1 MNRPPAR
8 MAAEEG
14 RRSLLARLAGR
25 PSAELA
31 PRPVIRVEAAR
42 RQFGEVR
49 AVDGVSLEI
58 MPGEAFSLLGASG
71 CGKTTLLRLIAGLE
85 RLDGGRIEIDG
96 VDVSDAPPY
105 ARPVNMMF
113 QAYALFPHMSVEQN
127 VAFGLRQ
134 EGMPRERRRER
145 VAEMLK
151 LVELED
157 FARRRPH
164 QLSGGQQQRVALAR
178 ALARAPKALL
188 LDEPLA
194 ALDRKLRERTQF
206 ELMRIQERTG
216 VAFLIVTHDQEEAM
230 ALSDR
235 IAVMD
240 GGKIVQTGTPAEIYE
255 RPANRF
261 VADFVGSAN
270 LFGGRLAEAGSGHAV
285 IESSEAG
292 CPIYVDRGVGGGPGA
307 DCWVALRPEKVEL
320 TREPPA
326 DRPLNCARGK
336 VEGVAFL
343 GGQSSFEV
351 LLESGKRIRASRPS
365 GGRGPDASLDAGDDV
380 WASWRAASPVVL
392 FG

>member
-1 MNRPPAR
+1 
-8 MAAEEG
+8 MAGEAG
-14 RRSLLARLAGR
+14 RRSLLTRLAGR
-25 PSAELA
+25 PGVELA
-31 PRPVIRVEAAR
+31 ARPVIRVEAAR
-42 RQFGEVR
+42 KSFGAVR
-49 AVDGVSLEI
+49 AVDDVSLDI
-58 MPGEAFSLLGASG
+58 LPGEAFSLLGASG

-85 RLDGGRIEIDG
+85 RLDEGRIEIDG
-96 VDVSDAPPY
+96 QDVTDAPPY

-113 QAYALFPHMSVEQN
+113 QAYALFPHMDVQQN
-127 VAFGLRQ
+127 VAFGLKQ
-134 EGMPRERRRER
+134 QGMARGEIRER

-151 LVELED
+151 LVELEEL
-157 FARRRPH
+157 ARRRPH

-178 ALARAPKALL
+178 ALARQPRALL

-240 GGKIVQTGTPAEIYE
+240 GGRVVQTGAPAEIYE
-255 RPANRF
+255 RPASRF

-270 LFGGRLAEAGSGHAV
+270 LFEGRLAEAGAGHAV
-285 IESSEAG
+285 VESEEAG
-292 CPIYVDRGVGGGPGA
+292 CPIYVDRGVGGAAGA
-307 DCWVALRPEKVEL
+307 VCWVALRPEKVEL
-320 TREPPA
+320 TRDPPA

-336 VEGVAFL
+336 IEGVAYL
-343 GGQSSFEV
+343 GGASSFEV
-351 LLESGKRIRASRPS
+351 RLESGKRIRASRPS
-365 GGRGPDASLDAGDDV
+365 GGRGRDATIGAGDEV
-380 WASWRAASPVVL
+380 WASWRAASPMVL